1 MAVKSLK
8 LIVVSVILLVPFIK
22 TEAQNT
28 PKYRVAVC
36 DWMILKRQK
45 LGEFALA
52 RQINADG
59 VEMDMGPLGNRVL
72 FDNRFRNADDARL
85 FKHTADS
92 LGIEVP
98 SVAMSGFFAQNFI
111 TRENYVEL
119 LKDCFNTMEIF
130 NSKVAFLPLGGCGN
144 DWKKQGAMHDTL
156 VARLHVAGEM
166 ARKRGVVVA
175 IRTAM
180 DAKYDIKLLKQIHSN
195 GVKIYY
201 NLQDAADSKRDICNE
216 LKKIGREN
224 IAQIHASNTDST
236 ILRYDNKIDL
246 HKIKRT
252 LDRMGWNGWLVV
264 ERSRDVKRIKDVKYN
279 FGSNV
284 EYLKEVF
291 LERK

>member
-72 FDNRFRNADDARL
+72 FDNRFRNADDARV

-119 LKDCFNTMEIF
+119 LKDCFNTMGIF

-144 DWKKQGAMHDTL
+144 DWKKQGVMHDTL

-201 NLQDAADSKRDICNE
+201 NFQDAADSKRDICNE

>member
-28 PKYRVAVC
+28 PRYRVAVC

-52 RQINADG
+52 KQINADG

-72 FDNRFRNADDARL
+72 FDNRFRNADDARI

-92 LGIEVP
+92 LQIEVP
-98 SVAMSGFFAQNFI
+98 SIAMSGFFAQNFI

-144 DWKKQGAMHDTL
+144 DWKKEGAIHDTL

-166 ARKRGVVVA
+166 ALKRGVVVA

-180 DAKYDIKLLKQIHSN
+180 DAKYDIKFLKQIHSN

-201 NLQDAADSKRDICNE
+201 NFQDAADSKRDICNE
-216 LKKIGREN
+216 LKN
-224 IAQIHASNTDST
+224 NSPLN
-236 ILRYDNKIDL
+236 N
-246 HKIKRT
+246 
-252 LDRMGWNGWLVV
+252 
-264 ERSRDVKRIKDVKYN
+264 
-279 FGSNV
+279 
-284 EYLKEVF
+284 
-291 LERK
+291 

>member
-72 FDNRFRNADDARL
+72 FDNRFRNADDARV

-119 LKDCFNTMEIF
+119 LKDCFNTMGIF
-130 NSKVAFLPLGGCGN
+130 NSKVAFVPLGGCGK
-144 DWKKQGAMHDTL
+144 DRKKQGVMHDTL